1 MSGGESAAARAPDQT
16 QLPERAPRQ
25 MDNDGDSS
33 DATSRGGLRER
44 ERDARA
50 DGMTLEPKE
59 LRGERGAHSER
70 APPGAPLR

>member
-1 MSGGESAAARAPDQT
+1 MSGGKSDAARAPDQT

-50 DGMTLEPKE
+50 DGMALEPKR
-59 LRGERGAHSER
+59 LRGEEGLRSER
-70 APPGAPLR
+70 APPCAPLR